1 MILVLLSGSEAPVYF
16 LHTEEQE
23 SVKPLSPQ
31 FGYLIGLEFHSSH
44 SLV

>member
-1 MILVLLSGSEAPVYF
+1 MILVLSGSEGPVYF